1 MGLNLSKIG
10 HNAFFE
16 RIGRTFPFGINRLVL
31 SQGHIQGSQEG
42 EIEAQGH
49 PCLSLIHIFA
59 AQIADYEERKII
71 KGYKAIVDWD
81 KTDRDYVNARIELKV
96 TPQKGMG
103 FEEIAEIIARFDEV
117 ESVYLMSGTY
127 DIALTVTGKT
137 FKDVAM
143 FVAHRLAPLDSVQS
157 TSTSFVLRT
166 YKELGVYVSFDEMD
180 EREVA
185 TPVSYTHLDVYKR
198 QRWRRIM
205 YASI

>member
-1 MGLNLSKIG
+1 
-10 HNAFFE
+10 
-16 RIGRTFPFGINRLVL
+16 
-31 SQGHIQGSQEG
+31 
-42 EIEAQGH
+42 
-49 PCLSLIHIFA
+49 
-59 AQIADYEERKII
+59 
-71 KGYKAIVDWD
+71 
-81 KTDRDYVNARIELKV
+81 
-96 TPQKGMG
+96 MG

-185 TPVSYTHLDVYKR
+185 TL
-198 QRWRRIM
+198 
-205 YASI
+205 

>member
-1 MGLNLSKIG
+1 MKKLLQLLEDDCTLTQAQLASM
-10 HNAFFE
+10 ADM
-16 RIGRTFPFGINRLVL
+16 P
-31 SQGHIQGSQEG
+31 
-42 EIEAQGH
+42 EAEV
-49 PCLSLIHIFA
+49 A
-59 AQIADYEERKII
+59 AAIKKYEEDKII
-71 KGYKAIVDWD
+71 LGYKAIVDWD

-103 FEEIAEIIARFDEV
+103 FEEIAGIIARFDEV
-117 ESVYLMSGTY
+117 ESVYLMSGTC

-166 YKELGVYVSFDEMD
+166 YKELGVFVSLDEMD

-185 TPVSYTHLDVYKR
+185 TL
-198 QRWRRIM
+198 
-205 YASI
+205 